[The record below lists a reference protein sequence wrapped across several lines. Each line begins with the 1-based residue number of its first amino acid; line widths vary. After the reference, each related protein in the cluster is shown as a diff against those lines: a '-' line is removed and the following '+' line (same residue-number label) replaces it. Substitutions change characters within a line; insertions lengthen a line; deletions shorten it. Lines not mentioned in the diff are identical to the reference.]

1 MAISKINPNKR
12 FSFHL
17 ISHNEIL
24 IQIENLDTEKA
35 IQQNNIPTK
44 FLKQNSYFISNF
56 FHENVSLWIK
66 NSKFPPDP
74 T

>member
-1 MAISKINPNKR
+1 MTISKINPNKR
-12 FSFHL
+12 FSFYL

-56 FHENVSLWIK
+56 FDENVSLWIK